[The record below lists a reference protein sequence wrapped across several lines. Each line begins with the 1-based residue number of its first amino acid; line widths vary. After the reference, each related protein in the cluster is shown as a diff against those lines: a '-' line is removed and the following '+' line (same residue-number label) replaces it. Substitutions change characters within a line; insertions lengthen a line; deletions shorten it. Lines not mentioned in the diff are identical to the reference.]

1 LPEAPPVL
9 VVAVEHKRE
18 TPLVAASPFRAAS
31 TTGLMQAAEKIFL
44 GMIPLVVFGVLAV
57 VGGIHQRHFGFDF
70 KPVWEAAR
78 HLFHGASPYP
88 PPHEWALRDEH
99 QYVYPPLTALLSA
112 PFAVFPFLIAASLYA
127 AMLLGATALTLR
139 LLGVRDWRCYGV
151 ALLWYPVIESVTL
164 VTVSSLLALGLAVA
178 WRYRDRRWVAAVAVA
193 GIVAGKVFLWPLL
206 IWLAAT
212 RRGLVAAR
220 ALILGIA
227 ATTVSWALIGF
238 AGLTSYPQLL
248 NALANVEQRKSYSTV
263 ALGLALGL
271 PAGEARAVG
280 LAAGAVALLG
290 IVLLARAHN
299 EDADRH
305 AFIAAIA
312 AAFLFTPIVW
322 SHYLCLLIVPIAISR
337 PRLTPL
343 WFVPL
348 AIWATPGQHDGKM
361 WQVAIGFSVWLF
373 VLAASLRRDW
383 RLPAW
388 RRVSARPPAPA
399 ET

>member
-1 LPEAPPVL
+1 VPEAPPVVVKPVERTRGAALGAAPLRVPTSAGL
-9 VVAVEHKRE
+9 V
-18 TPLVAASPFRAAS
+18 L
-31 TTGLMQAAEKIFL
+31 AAERVFFGL
-44 GMIPLVVFGVLAV
+44 VPLVVFGVLAV

-70 KPVWEAAR
+70 KPLWEAAR

-88 PPHEWALRDEH
+88 PPHEWALRGED

-112 PFAVFPFLIAASLYA
+112 PFAVFPFLVGASLYA
-127 AMLLGATALTLR
+127 AMLLAATALTLH

-178 WRYRDRRWVAAVAVA
+178 WRYRERRWVTAVAVA
-193 GIVAGKVFLWPLL
+193 AVVAGKVFLWPLL
-206 IWLAAT
+206 VWLVAT
-212 RRGLVAAR
+212 RRGLIAAR
-220 ALILGIA
+220 TLMLGIA
-227 ATTVSWALIGF
+227 ATVMSWALIGF

-263 ALGLALGL
+263 ALGLTLGL
-271 PAGEARAVG
+271 PAGEARAAG
-280 LAAGAVALLG
+280 LGAGAVAL
-290 IVLLARAHN
+290 VAVVFLARARS

-322 SHYLCLLIVPIAISR
+322 THYLCLLIVPIAISR
-337 PRLTPL
+337 RRLTPL
-343 WFVPL
+343 WLVPL
-348 AIWATPGQHDGKM
+348 AIWATPGQHGGKT
-361 WQVAIGFSVWLF
+361 WQVALGFSVWLL
-373 VLAASLRRDW
+373 VLLASLRRGW

-388 RRVSARPPAPA
+388 RRVSAPAPAPA
-399 ET
+399 EA

>member
-1 LPEAPPVL
+1 MPEAPPVL

-18 TPLVAASPFRAAS
+18 APLVAASPLRAAT

-44 GMIPLVVFGVLAV
+44 GVIPLVVFGVLAV

-151 ALLWYPVIESVTL
+151 VLLWYPVIESVTL

-178 WRYRDRRWVAAVAVA
+178 WRFRDRRWVAAVAVA

-206 IWLAAT
+206 IWLVAT

-220 ALILGIA
+220 ALMVGIA

-238 AGLTSYPQLL
+238 AGLMSYPQLL

-263 ALGLALGL
+263 ALGLTFGL

-280 LAAGAVALLG
+280 LAAGAVALLA
-290 IVLLARAHN
+290 IVLLARARSEN
-299 EDADRH
+299 SDRH

-322 SHYLCLLIVPIAISR
+322 SHYLCLLVVPIAISR

-343 WFVPL
+343 WLVPL
-348 AIWATPGQHDGKM
+348 AIWATPGQHDGKT
-361 WQVAIGFSVWLF
+361 WQVALGFSVWLL
-373 VLAASLRRDW
+373 VLAASFRKGW
-383 RLPAW
+383 QWPAW
-388 RRVSARPPAPA
+388 RRVPAQPPATA
-399 ET
+399 KI